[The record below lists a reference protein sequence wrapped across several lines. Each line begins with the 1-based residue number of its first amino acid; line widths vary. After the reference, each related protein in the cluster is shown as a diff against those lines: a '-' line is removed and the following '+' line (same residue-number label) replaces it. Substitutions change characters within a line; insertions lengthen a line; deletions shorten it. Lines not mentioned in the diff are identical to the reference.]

1 MKTLNNSTKPS
12 FKSFITNKIESIDQ
26 LFQALRPVETPSL
39 TYDGN
44 VLVLTDAN
52 FHTVIDGTKPA
63 LVEFYAP
70 WCGHCKK
77 LAPTYSQLGD
87 SFANNPNVIVAKF
100 NSDEHCNTGAH
111 YGVQGFPTLKWFPK
125 GFKSP
130 EDVELYQGGRDLE
143 SLSNFI
149 KEKSGASP
157 RKLRSHVTDLNTK
170 NFHSVA
176 LNPQKNVLV
185 EFYASW
191 CGHCKNLAPVW
202 ESLATSYAGVENCVV
217 AKIDADKEKD
227 IGSEFEISGYPTIK
241 FFPAGE
247 SEPVAYEGGRN
258 EAAFVEFLNKHCNAE
273 RAVGGGLLP
282 IAGRIA
288 HLDEKA
294 IEFIKKPE
302 EREKIHKEILET
314 VKDETSRYAKYYAKV
329 MEKIIAHGEDFLEKE
344 KARLVKISNSD
355 VTPVKLDDFGKR
367 KNILAVFA

>member
-1 MKTLNNSTKPS
+1 MSFLKKIFLLLLAINATLLGYDYLQGGQTALKYYENIRQLDQAKLQKFYNQVNSPEKILNQVNLAFAHLS
-12 FKSFITNKIESIDQ
+12 KIESIDQ
-26 LFQALRPVETPSL
+26 LFQSLRPVETPSL

-87 SFANNPNVIVAKF
+87 SFANNPDVIVAKF
-100 NSDEHCNTGAH
+100 NSDEHRNTGAH

-143 SLSNFI
+143 SLSSFI

-202 ESLATSYAGVENCVV
+202 ESLATSYAGVEN
-217 AKIDADKEKD
+217 
-227 IGSEFEISGYPTIK
+227 
-241 FFPAGE
+241 
-247 SEPVAYEGGRN
+247 
-258 EAAFVEFLNKHCNAE
+258 
-273 RAVGGGLLP
+273 
-282 IAGRIA
+282 
-288 HLDEKA
+288 
-294 IEFIKKPE
+294 
-302 EREKIHKEILET
+302 
-314 VKDETSRYAKYYAKV
+314 
-329 MEKIIAHGEDFLEKE
+329 
-344 KARLVKISNSD
+344 
-355 VTPVKLDDFGKR
+355 
-367 KNILAVFA
+367 